1 MASFYIPM
9 SLSLAANLA
18 HMPPINGLYS
28 FVINPL
34 IYAMLG
40 TCPQM
45 IVGPEAAGS
54 LLTGS
59 VITDNIKQGHVRDS
73 DGYLQAH
80 IGGVVTALAGT
91 FLFIA
96 GSARLGFLDNV
107 LSRPFLRGFIS
118 AIGFV
123 ILVDQLI
130 PEAGLSQLAAGS
142 GEAHGSCVEKFTF
155 LVHNFKY
162 AHGLTC
168 AVSFGSLAVI
178 MFCRYKS

>member
-1 MASFYIPM
+1 M

-34 IYAMLG
+34 VYAFLG

-59 VITDNIKQGHVRDS
+59 VISDNIRKGNVGNG

-80 IGGVVTALAGT
+80 IGGVVTAIAGA

-96 GSARLGFLDNV
+96 GGARLGFLDNV

-118 AIGFV
+118 AVGFV
-123 ILVDQLI
+123 IIVDQII
-130 PEAGLSQLAAGS
+130 PEAGLSHLAAKS
-142 GEAHGSCVEKFTF
+142 GEVHGSCVDKVMF
-155 LVHNFKY
+155 LVHNLKY
-162 AHGLTC
+162 AHGLTT
-168 AVSFGSLAVI
+168 AVSFGSFAII
-178 MFCRYKS
+178 MICR